1 MFDVTCL
8 DKYGNTVTNLTQW
21 DLNQTLYIE
30 NHGFT
35 TAPQFHFCNKNSER
49 ALIVQSTIVDDM
61 LQVVVPNI
69 LLTEPY
75 TITAYVYLSEDN
87 SGKTVEYVQIP
98 VRQRPQPNNFE
109 YEDNAV
115 IIDVKE
121 LADEMR
127 ALNASM
133 SSAEEARVK
142 AENTRVANEK
152 TRASNENARKTA
164 ETARVSAETARVNA
178 ENTRESNEG
187 TRKSNEDTRKTAE
200 TARTTAESTRVSNE
214 NTRKSNESS
223 RKTAETNRATAE
235 TARVDAEKNRVT
247 AETTR
252 SNAEQSRVDAETAR
266 VTAENK
272 RISAETT
279 RQSQETSRQT
289 NTATAI
295 TNAERA
301 TERANHAAEACE
313 GIIEGTGLIP
323 STEKGRANGVAT
335 LDENTL
341 IPINQIPT
349 TVGESG
355 ARNLIPYPYWETTH
369 TDNGI
374 TWTDNGDGTVTANG
388 TATTASGFYITPT
401 TGTVFKKGTYKIS
414 GSENPSN
421 STYRIQFFN
430 SDWSKY
436 ANEAETGIVT
446 LDKDTAM
453 QCRIHIASGITVEN
467 LTFRPMLEVGS
478 IAHDFV
484 PYHFGGAEDT
494 QKFGGLLPS
503 GYYQTNSTTVNASEV
518 DCFSLP
524 PGHYS
529 TTTANGVST
538 AMHYPVDDT
547 TNLAATI
554 IVTGHYNESQA
565 RGYRVFDYSDNKG
578 RRYYATEWWG
588 NTPTWHD
595 YTDATT
601 LDGHEINEFVTN
613 ENLVVNPDFK
623 IGGTSVADVTSS
635 KLIAS
640 KWVTTSDT
648 ATIYSAEVTENGLHL
663 SQSTVGSYCNV
674 YQDLSV
680 RESGTYTVSFLVD
693 KPENVRQVGFS
704 GATLDS
710 GNNFGFTINGNVVTN
725 TFAISNLTNTTKV
738 YIQLKAA
745 VCDFTI
751 KWVKVE
757 RGAVATP
764 YITPISATENT
775 KASGF
780 TVYTSVAQ
788 LGITS
793 YHIPDIV
800 KAMPAN
806 SMLIESNATS
816 YSAAT
821 ANNNLPNANG
831 TIEIIKPRT
840 DIGRTIV
847 RYMTGINASKY
858 GLYLCDLDET
868 NWIINGWRHV
878 GDGGNANTLDGHDST
893 YFTTRLVCF
902 AGSDTNN
909 TSGWYKV
916 ASKTLNKNDENDL
929 LFSISST
936 YSHHFVGILYLHI
949 RNSNGAMIT
958 PTIKWLTRYGYK
970 EGDVRLVYTDTTWTL
985 YVKLY
990 ASQYGRTKIEVLS
1003 DSTRV
1008 SGKSGITLHSSTAPE
1023 TTEPDATMSSSD
1035 GGLVEGA
1042 NKLNLSEAVGSAT
1055 NPVYFNASGEPV
1067 KTTYTLGKS
1076 VPSTAVFTDTNNV
1089 AYGTCSTA
1097 AATATKVI
1105 TISGNTSWKLEA
1117 GAIITVKF
1125 SATNTA
1131 QNPTFNVNSTG
1142 AKSVWYNTALITTSS
1157 LGYAGTANRP
1167 MQFVYDGTQYVFM
1180 GWALDNNTTYSNAS
1194 LGCGYG
1200 TCSTAEATTEK
1211 AVTLSSYTLATGG
1224 FVAVKFTNAVP
1235 ANATMNINSK
1245 GAKAIYYKGSAITA
1259 NVIKAGD
1266 TATFVYNGTYY
1277 HVVSID
1283 RDNNSDTK
1291 VTISANAPT
1300 SATNYYPTMH
1310 TETSGT
1316 TAVTANTNIK
1326 FQNMTGTTSVQGYN
1340 VLILGNETA
1349 KGTASNSYGVLRLF
1363 GDNTNYTQIK
1373 AGAVT
1378 ANRTITLP
1386 NASGTLE
1393 LTGHTQA
1400 ANTITAGELGG
1411 EILANVTAA
1420 ATLGNA
1426 QLRNIVIKD
1435 SVVEGAAAA
1444 ETNGTIIYTRS

>member
-187 TRKSNEDTRKTAE
+187 TRKSNEDARKTAE

-335 LDENTL
+335 LDENAL

-349 TVGESG
+349 IVGASG
-355 ARNLIPYPYWETTH
+355 ARNLIPYPYSETTH
-369 TDNGI
+369 TDKGI
-374 TWTDNGDGTVTANG
+374 TWTDNGDGTFTANG
-388 TATTASGFYITPT
+388 TATAVSFFYISIFESKLELYPGEYTIS
-401 TGTVFKKGTYKIS
+401 GGVELCKFYIAKIS
-414 GSENPSN
+414 KVDSVR
-421 STYRIQFFN
+421 TYMIGGTSCTFI
-430 SDWSKY
+430 
-436 ANEAETGIVT
+436 AEEGYYYEISV
-446 LDKDTAM
+446 
-453 QCRIHIASGITVEN
+453 RVESGNTVDN
-467 LTFRPMLEVGS
+467 VVIKPMLVKGS

-484 PYHFGGAEDT
+484 PFYFGGA
-494 QKFGGLLPS
+494 K
-503 GYYQTNSTTVNASEV
+503 NA
-518 DCFSLP
+518 
-524 PGHYS
+524 
-529 TTTANGVST
+529 
-538 AMHYPVDDT
+538 
-547 TNLAATI
+547 
-554 IVTGHYNESQA
+554 
-565 RGYRVFDYSDNKG
+565 K
-578 RRYYATEWWG
+578 
-588 NTPTWHD
+588 
-595 YTDATT
+595 
-601 LDGHEINEFVTN
+601 
-613 ENLVVNPDFK
+613 
-623 IGGTSVADVTSS
+623 
-635 KLIAS
+635 
-640 KWVTTSDT
+640 
-648 ATIYSAEVTENGLHL
+648 
-663 SQSTVGSYCNV
+663 
-674 YQDLSV
+674 
-680 RESGTYTVSFLVD
+680 
-693 KPENVRQVGFS
+693 
-704 GATLDS
+704 
-710 GNNFGFTINGNVVTN
+710 
-725 TFAISNLTNTTKV
+725 
-738 YIQLKAA
+738 
-745 VCDFTI
+745 
-751 KWVKVE
+751 
-757 RGAVATP
+757 
-764 YITPISATENT
+764 
-775 KASGF
+775 
-780 TVYTSVAQ
+780 
-788 LGITS
+788 
-793 YHIPDIV
+793 
-800 KAMPAN
+800 
-806 SMLIESNATS
+806 
-816 YSAAT
+816 
-821 ANNNLPNANG
+821 
-831 TIEIIKPRT
+831 
-840 DIGRTIV
+840 
-847 RYMTGINASKY
+847 
-858 GLYLCDLDET
+858 
-868 NWIINGWRHV
+868 
-878 GDGGNANTLDGHDST
+878 NANTLDGLDSTAFAKTAGATFTGST
-893 YFTTRLVCF
+893 YFDYGAWGVNARNKNIVKGTNPSTTQYIALNLLENEGTAHKNRLATLQTSV
-902 AGSDTNN
+902 DTNGIVQTAISAFKNEKDATVSTSLGVVYDTANNATYAYAPTPSN
-909 TSGWYKV
+909 TTDNSNKIATTAWVNGFALSKNGTALTSQDLDDVKTQGLYFGAGGNTVTNKPSGVAHFGLFVYKLASGYIAQELTDEDKVYYRFFNSTTWSAWTERKFTDTTTLSSMTGTLSVGQGGTGATTLTDVKKNLGVPLTIRTGTYSATAPTNNGWYKIFEV
-916 ASKTLNKNDENDL
+916 PSRAWGSFAFNMDIYPCNCVNNPFIPATVSVILKMSSATTSAPSVYLEHGNPTILSNFYIVQNNNSATDTVEFWYKDAGAYSEASVTVYNYHQRTTDYTLNQ
-929 LFSISST
+929 
-936 YSHHFVGILYLHI
+936 
-949 RNSNGAMIT
+949 IT
-958 PTIKWLTRYGYK
+958 I
-970 EGDVRLVYTDTTWTL
+970 
-985 YVKLY
+985 
-990 ASQYGRTKIEVLS
+990 S
-1003 DSTRV
+1003 DSPTTPLD
-1008 SGKSGITLHSSTAPE
+1008 S
-1023 TTEPDATMSSSD
+1023 TTEGKNGVYCFSD
-1035 GGLVEGA
+1035 ILIDQTVNG
-1042 NKLNLSEAVGSAT
+1042 
-1055 NPVYFNASGEPV
+1055 
-1067 KTTYTLGKS
+1067 YTIES
-1076 VPSTAVFTDTNNV
+1076 NVPSDAVFTDTNNV

-1097 AATATKVI
+1097 AGTAAKVI
-1105 TISGNTSWKLEA
+1105 TISGNTSWKLTA

-1125 SATNTA
+1125 SATNIA